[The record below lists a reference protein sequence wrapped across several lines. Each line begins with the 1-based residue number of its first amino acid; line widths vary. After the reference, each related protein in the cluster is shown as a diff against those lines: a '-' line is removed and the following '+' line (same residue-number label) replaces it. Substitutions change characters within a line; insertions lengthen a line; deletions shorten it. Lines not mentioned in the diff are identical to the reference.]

1 MKHRVSPWLLSGLAF
16 ATVVSA
22 AEAPKQTAKPAAET
36 YAYYN
41 GVKVAIDPETGR
53 LRQPTAAELQQ
64 LRNVLPAQARSTHER
79 KAPANEAEA
88 RKTLRKVP
96 AGGLE
101 IQVPEDRMS
110 ALVATQRPDGSLS
123 IGHADKPAPATQDE
137 EPANE

>member
-1 MKHRVSPWLLSGLAF
+1 MKHRISPWWLLSGVAF
-16 ATVVSA
+16 AAVVGATEPEQAS
-22 AEAPKQTAKPAAET
+22 KPADQV

-41 GVKVAIDPETGR
+41 GVKVAIDPATGR

-64 LRNVLPAQARSTHER
+64 LRSALPAQAQAAHER

-88 RKTLRKVP
+88 RKTLRKLP
-96 AGGLE
+96 AGGVE

-110 ALVATQRPDGSLS
+110 ALTATQRPDGTIS
-123 IGHADKPAPATQDE
+123 IGHGDEAAPRNE